1 VHLNGRVYAP
11 LVARMMSAD
20 PIVDDPMNGQTWNRY
35 SYVGNNPLTFTDPSG
50 YCFLGCGTMGNLGR
64 MQLGTLFRQNP
75 MLGSIVEIAATGT
88 CGLLIEGGCQPQ
100 VVAVLAST
108 IIAGITSGRLG
119 KDVLR
124 AGIVTTATVS
134 AFYVV
139 GGLTN
144 EVAGQAFDA
153 THIQPAF
160 GTDAYDFNVVAH
172 AAVGCGASVASGGKC
187 GPGALAG
194 GVTAAAGPV
203 INGNGFASLVA
214 NAALGGAAAV
224 LGGGKFEN
232 GAVTGA
238 FGYLFSPHAGEGGAG
253 EGGAGEGGIEGAY
266 ASVDD
271 NSGGLIRIVP
281 SEGSY
286 AAPPEF
292 AKQFRGSP
300 EEAQVY
306 QTIGGVVSGT
316 LLPRETLSASQLQLP
331 GVSSTVY
338 DVYALGPADDP
349 EPGRI
354 ANDPRT
360 PYFYFSP
367 YHYLPAPGPL
377 YLGTLSV
384 PLPNVWIRLQYG
396 VMGTP

>member
-1 VHLNGRVYAP
+1 VASIRGEDGSDGTFDPFSEGHLAN
-11 LVARMMSAD
+11 
-20 PIVDDPMNGQTWNRY
+20 
-35 SYVGNNPLTFTDPSG
+35 
-50 YCFLGCGTMGNLGR
+50 
-64 MQLGTLFRQNP
+64 
-75 MLGSIVEIAATGT
+75 
-88 CGLLIEGGCQPQ
+88 
-100 VVAVLAST
+100 
-108 IIAGITSGRLG
+108 IAG
-119 KDVLR
+119 
-124 AGIVTTATVS
+124 
-134 AFYVV
+134 
-139 GGLTN
+139 
-144 EVAGQAFDA
+144 
-153 THIQPAF
+153 
-160 GTDAYDFNVVAH
+160 H
-172 AAVGCGASVASGGKC
+172 ALVGCGASVASGGKC

-194 GVTAAAGPV
+194 GVTSLAGPYIYGLKFEV
-203 INGNGFASLVA
+203 AVVA
-214 NAALGGAAAV
+214 NAALGCAAAV

-281 SEGSY
+281 SEGPY

-292 AKQFRGSP
+292 AKQFLISP

-316 LLPRETLSASQLQLP
+316 LLPGETLSASQLQLP

-349 EPGRI
+349 GPGRI

-360 PYFYFSP
+360 PYSTF
-367 YHYLPAPGPL
+367 HLTTTCQL
-377 YLGTLSV
+377 RV
-384 PLPNVWIRLQYG
+384 PSI
-396 VMGTP
+396 

>member
-1 VHLNGRVYAP
+1 VASIRGEDGSDGTFDPFSEGHLAN
-11 LVARMMSAD
+11 
-20 PIVDDPMNGQTWNRY
+20 
-35 SYVGNNPLTFTDPSG
+35 
-50 YCFLGCGTMGNLGR
+50 
-64 MQLGTLFRQNP
+64 
-75 MLGSIVEIAATGT
+75 
-88 CGLLIEGGCQPQ
+88 
-100 VVAVLAST
+100 
-108 IIAGITSGRLG
+108 IAG
-119 KDVLR
+119 
-124 AGIVTTATVS
+124 
-134 AFYVV
+134 
-139 GGLTN
+139 
-144 EVAGQAFDA
+144 
-153 THIQPAF
+153 
-160 GTDAYDFNVVAH
+160 H
-172 AAVGCGASVASGGKC
+172 ALVGCGASVASGGKC

-194 GVTAAAGPV
+194 GVTSLAGPYIYGLKFEV
-203 INGNGFASLVA
+203 AVVA
-214 NAALGGAAAV
+214 NAALGCAAAV

-232 GAVTGA
+232 GAITGA
-238 FGYLFSPHAGEGGAG
+238 FGYLFSPHAGEGGTG
-253 EGGAGEGGIEGAY
+253 EGGAGEGIEGAY

-281 SEGSY
+281 SEGPY

-292 AKQFRGSP
+292 AKQFLISP

-316 LLPRETLSASQLQLP
+316 LLRRETLSASQLQLP

-338 DVYALGPADDP
+338 DAYALGPADDP
-349 EPGRI
+349 GPGRI

-396 VMGTP
+396 VIGTP